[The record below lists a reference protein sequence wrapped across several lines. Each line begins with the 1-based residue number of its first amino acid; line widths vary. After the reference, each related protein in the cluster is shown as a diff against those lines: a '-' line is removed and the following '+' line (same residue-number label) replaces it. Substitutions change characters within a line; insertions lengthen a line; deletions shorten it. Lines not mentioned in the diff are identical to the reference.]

1 MSPNIKLA
9 VATAG
14 ALLVAS
20 VALASGAAFGKT
32 LCPFE
37 PRGAD
42 CVELEHL
49 ATGSEIAQNDAA
61 KDIVGLRVILVREIK
76 APQGPSVLEL
86 TFDAVSAARLR
97 EFSRRVVG
105 QRVTIYGDGRKLAAP
120 VMRTPVSGDGVQ
132 LTGDLNSESRQRL
145 LLGTPLIVALRAE

>member
-1 MSPNIKLA
+1 MSRNINLA
-9 VATAG
+9 LATAG
-14 ALLVAS
+14 ALVVAT
-20 VALASGAAFGKT
+20 VALASGAALGKT

-49 ATGSEIAQNDAA
+49 ATGSEIAQSDAA
-61 KDIVGLRVILVREIK
+61 KDIVSLRVILVREIK
-76 APQGPSVLEL
+76 APQGAPVIEL
-86 TFDAVSAARLR
+86 TFDAASAARLQ

-120 VMRTPVSGDGVQ
+120 VMRTPVIGDGVQ
-132 LTGDLNSESRQRL
+132 LTGDLSSESRQRL
-145 LLGTPLIVALRAE
+145 LLGTPLIIALRAE